1 MIITVKARGQDRFAN
16 SVSKGANIRKNKVQF
31 ALIQEQ
37 MQDCLCRLG
46 VNLNVI
52 WKPDSSKSAHGEIK
66 GNVIFLYDSNESE
79 VWRTFTH
86 EVTEY
91 KLQNVTR
98 PYRLM
103 INSLIEA
110 LEKSVYAEKEQFI
123 DFLPKMIEVIK
134 ENQTKAGKA

>member
-1 MIITVKARGQDRFAN
+1 
-16 SVSKGANIRKNKVQF
+16 
-31 ALIQEQ
+31 

-46 VNLNVI
+46 LNLNVR
-52 WKPDSSKSAHGEIK
+52 WQPDYSKSVHGEIK
-66 GNVIFLYDSNESE
+66 GNVIFLYDSEESE
-79 VWRTFTH
+79 VWLTFTH

-110 LEKSVYAEKEQFI
+110 FEKSVYAEKEQFI
-123 DFLPKMIEVIK
+123 DFLPKMIEVVK
-134 ENQTKAGKA
+134 ENHAEASKN